1 MFKGES
7 VTHKY
12 SSCWKKRIILQLLL
26 LVGGI
31 NKGQKGSLILIV
43 MVKCHLHEMLLPK
56 LLYEH
61 A

>member
-7 VTHKY
+7 VTRKY
-12 SSCWKKRIILQLLL
+12 SGFWKKDSTAI
-26 LVGGI
+26 VTFEKKI